1 MLIIVMHNNKEYLE
15 ELGILAKKGGIE
27 NFSIVEDESL
37 GALSRGA
44 TSDVIISQSSMVNVY
59 DKSFLAV
66 VEDNK
71 KGKRFL
77 EMIEKD
83 VNLQSANWDQE
94 GFVCVVPFNHIKYL
108 QMRKNRSEKEGEK
121 NENNRVSQEK

>member
-1 MLIIVMHNNKEYLE
+1 
-15 ELGILAKKGGIE
+15 
-27 NFSIVEDESL
+27 
-37 GALSRGA
+37 
-44 TSDVIISQSSMVNVY
+44 MVNVY

-83 VNLQSANWDQE
+83 INLQSANRDQE
-94 GFVCVVPFNHIKYL
+94 GFICAVPFNHIKYL
-108 QMRKNRSEKEGEK
+108 QMRNNCSEKEGEK
-121 NENNRVSQEK
+121 NENN

>member
-1 MLIIVMHNNKEYLE
+1 MLIIVMHNNKKYLE
-15 ELGILAKKGGIE
+15 ELKTLAKKGGIE

-37 GALSRGA
+37 GVLSRGA
-44 TSDVIISQSSMVNVY
+44 TSDVIIFQSSMVNVY

-83 VNLQSANWDQE
+83 INLQSANRDQE
-94 GFVCVVPFNHIKYL
+94 GFICAVPFNHIKYL
-108 QMRKNRSEKEGEK
+108 QMRNNCSEKEGEK
-121 NENNRVSQEK
+121 NENN